1 MLKQI
6 MNALFLNSPIFTWV
20 IVPLL
25 IFIARILDV
34 SIGTIRI
41 IMVSKGS
48 KILAPILGFFEV
60 IIWLLAISQ
69 VMQHLSNIA
78 CFIAYGFGF
87 AMGNYVGIVIEE
99 KIALGLQAVR
109 FITKDTVDILTMTL
123 RDEGYGAT
131 VIEATGG
138 KGKVNIIYSIVPR
151 KNIDNVLTLAREID
165 PNVFVSIQDI
175 RSVKSGFIPDKRTIY
190 KWKKLSKKK

>member
-1 MLKQI
+1 
-6 MNALFLNSPIFTWV
+6 MNVLFLNSPIFTWV

-48 KILAPILGFFEV
+48 KILAPILGFFEA
-60 IIWLLAISQ
+60 IIWLLAITQ

-109 FITKDTVDILTMTL
+109 FITKDTVDVLTMAL

-138 KGKVNIIYSIVPR
+138 KGKVNIIFSIVPR
-151 KNIDNVLTLAREID
+151 KNIDNVLILAREID

-175 RSVKSGFIPDKRTIY
+175 RSVKSGFIPSKRTIY
-190 KWKKLSKKK
+190 KWKKLAKKK

>member
-1 MLKQI
+1 
-6 MNALFLNSPIFTWV
+6 MNVLFLNSPIFTWV

-109 FITKDTVDILTMTL
+109 FITKDTVDVLTMAL

-138 KGKVNIIYSIVPR
+138 KGKVNIIFSIVPR
-151 KNIDNVLTLAREID
+151 KNIDNVLILAREID
-165 PNVFVSIQDI
+165 PNVFVSTQDI
-175 RSVKSGFIPDKRTIY
+175 RSVKSGFIPSKSTIY
-190 KWKKLSKKK
+190 KWKKLAKKK

>member
-1 MLKQI
+1 
-6 MNALFLNSPIFTWV
+6 MNVLFLNSPIFTWV

-48 KILAPILGFFEV
+48 KILAPILGFFEA
-60 IIWLLAISQ
+60 IIWLLAITQ
-69 VMQHLSNIA
+69 VMQHLSNVA

-138 KGKVNIIYSIVPR
+138 KGKVNIIFSIVPR
-151 KNIDNVLTLAREID
+151 KNIDDVLILAREID

-175 RSVKSGFIPDKRTIY
+175 RSVKSGFIPSKRTIY
-190 KWKKLSKKK
+190 KWKKLAKKK

>member
-1 MLKQI
+1 
-6 MNALFLNSPIFTWV
+6 MNVLFLNSPIFTWV

-48 KILAPILGFFEV
+48 KILAPILGFFEA

-109 FITKDTVDILTMTL
+109 FITKDTVDVLTMAL

-138 KGKVNIIYSIVPR
+138 KGKVNIIFSIVPR
-151 KNIDNVLTLAREID
+151 KNIDDVLILAREID

-175 RSVKSGFIPDKRTIY
+175 RSVKSGFIPGKRTIY

>member
-1 MLKQI
+1 
-6 MNALFLNSPIFTWV
+6 MNVLFLNSPIFTWV

-34 SIGTIRI
+34 SIETIRI
-41 IMVSKGS
+41 IMISKGS
-48 KILAPILGFFEV
+48 KILAPILGFFEA
-60 IIWLLAISQ
+60 IIWLLAITQ

-138 KGKVNIIYSIVPR
+138 KGKVNIIFSIVPR
-151 KNIDNVLTLAREID
+151 KNIDNVLSLAREID

-175 RSVKSGFIPDKRTIY
+175 RSVKSGFIPSKRTIY
-190 KWKKLSKKK
+190 KWKKLAKKK

>member
-1 MLKQI
+1 
-6 MNALFLNSPIFTWV
+6 MNVLFLNSPIFTWV

-48 KILAPILGFFEV
+48 KILAPILGFFEA
-60 IIWLLAISQ
+60 IIWLLAITQ
-69 VMQHLSNIA
+69 VMQHLSNVA

-138 KGKVNIIYSIVPR
+138 KGKVNIIFSIVPR
-151 KNIDNVLTLAREID
+151 KNIDNVLSLAREID

-175 RSVKSGFIPDKRTIY
+175 RSVKSGFIPSKRTIY
-190 KWKKLSKKK
+190 KWKKLAKKK

>member
-1 MLKQI
+1 
-6 MNALFLNSPIFTWV
+6 MNVLFLNSPIFTWV

-34 SIGTIRI
+34 SIETIRI
-41 IMVSKGS
+41 IMISKGS
-48 KILAPILGFFEV
+48 KILAPILGFFEA
-60 IIWLLAISQ
+60 IIWLLAITQ

-109 FITKDTVDILTMTL
+109 FITKDTVDILTMAL

-138 KGKVNIIYSIVPR
+138 KGKVNIIFSIVPR
-151 KNIDNVLTLAREID
+151 KNIDNVLVLAREID

-175 RSVKSGFIPDKRTIY
+175 RSVKSGFIP
-190 KWKKLSKKK
+190 SKNQRLLNILVSF

>member
-1 MLKQI
+1 
-6 MNALFLNSPIFTWV
+6 MNVLFLNSPIFTWV

-109 FITKDTVDILTMTL
+109 FITKDTVDVLTMAL

-138 KGKVNIIYSIVPR
+138 KGKVNIIFSIVPR
-151 KNIDNVLTLAREID
+151 KNIDDVLILAREID

-175 RSVKSGFIPDKRTIY
+175 RSVKSGFIPSKRTIY
-190 KWKKLSKKK
+190 KWKKLAKKK

>member
-1 MLKQI
+1 
-6 MNALFLNSPIFTWV
+6 MNVLFLNSPIFTWV

-34 SIGTIRI
+34 SIETIRI
-41 IMVSKGS
+41 IMISKGS
-48 KILAPILGFFEV
+48 KILAPILGFFES
-60 IIWLLAISQ
+60 IIWLLAITQ

-138 KGKVNIIYSIVPR
+138 KGKVNIIFSIVPR
-151 KNIDNVLTLAREID
+151 KNIDNVLSLAREID

-175 RSVKSGFIPDKRTIY
+175 RSVKSGFIPSKRTIY
-190 KWKKLSKKK
+190 KWKKLAKKK

>member
-1 MLKQI
+1 
-6 MNALFLNSPIFTWV
+6 MNVLFLNSPIFTWV

-34 SIGTIRI
+34 STGTIRI

-48 KILAPILGFFEV
+48 KILAPILGFFEA
-60 IIWLLAISQ
+60 IIWLLAITQ

-138 KGKVNIIYSIVPR
+138 KGKVNIIFSIVPR
-151 KNIDNVLTLAREID
+151 KNIDNVLSLAREID

-175 RSVKSGFIPDKRTIY
+175 RSVKSGFIPSKRTIY
-190 KWKKLSKKK
+190 KWKKLAKKK

>member
-1 MLKQI
+1 
-6 MNALFLNSPIFTWV
+6 MNVLFLNSPIFTWV

-48 KILAPILGFFEV
+48 KILAPILGFFEA
-60 IIWLLAISQ
+60 IIWLLAITQ

-109 FITKDTVDILTMTL
+109 FITKDTVDVLTMAL

-175 RSVKSGFIPDKRTIY
+175 RSVKSGFIPSKRTIY
-190 KWKKLSKKK
+190 KWKKLAKKK

>member
-1 MLKQI
+1 
-6 MNALFLNSPIFTWV
+6 MNILFLNSPIFTWV

-34 SIGTIRI
+34 STGTIRI

-48 KILAPILGFFEV
+48 KILAPILGFFEA
-60 IIWLLAISQ
+60 IIWLLAITQ

-138 KGKVNIIYSIVPR
+138 KGKVNIIFSIVPR
-151 KNIDNVLTLAREID
+151 KNIDNVLSLAREID

-175 RSVKSGFIPDKRTIY
+175 RSVKSGFIPSKRTIY
-190 KWKKLSKKK
+190 KWKKLAKKK

>member
-1 MLKQI
+1 
-6 MNALFLNSPIFTWV
+6 MNVLFLNSPIFTWV

-109 FITKDTVDILTMTL
+109 FITKDTVDVLTMAL

-175 RSVKSGFIPDKRTIY
+175 RSVKSGFIPSKRTIY
-190 KWKKLSKKK
+190 KWKKLAKKK

>member
-1 MLKQI
+1 
-6 MNALFLNSPIFTWV
+6 MNVLFLNSPIFTWV

-34 SIGTIRI
+34 SIETIRI

-48 KILAPILGFFEV
+48 KILAPILGFFEA
-60 IIWLLAISQ
+60 IIWLLAITQ

-138 KGKVNIIYSIVPR
+138 KGKVNIIFSIVPR
-151 KNIDNVLTLAREID
+151 KNIDNVLSLAREID

-175 RSVKSGFIPDKRTIY
+175 RSVKSGFIPSKRTIY
-190 KWKKLSKKK
+190 KWKKLAKKK

>member
-1 MLKQI
+1 
-6 MNALFLNSPIFTWV
+6 MNVLFLNSPIFTWV

-48 KILAPILGFFEV
+48 KILAPILGFFEA

-109 FITKDTVDILTMTL
+109 FITKDTVDVLTMAL

-138 KGKVNIIYSIVPR
+138 KGKVNIIFSIVPR
-151 KNIDNVLTLAREID
+151 KNIDKVLVLAREID

-175 RSVKSGFIPDKRTIY
+175 RSVKSGFIPSKRTIY
-190 KWKKLSKKK
+190 KWKKLAKKK

>member
-1 MLKQI
+1 
-6 MNALFLNSPIFTWV
+6 MNVLFLNSPIFTWV

-48 KILAPILGFFEV
+48 KILAPILGFFEA
-60 IIWLLAISQ
+60 IIWLLAITQ
-69 VMQHLSNIA
+69 VMQHISNVA

-138 KGKVNIIYSIVPR
+138 KGKVNIIFSIVPR
-151 KNIDNVLTLAREID
+151 KNIDDVLILAREID

-175 RSVKSGFIPDKRTIY
+175 RSVKSGFIPSKRTIY
-190 KWKKLSKKK
+190 KWKKLAKKK